1 MPEAI
6 NQKMEVKNFPF
17 RACPEI
23 SGGQGGN
30 ILITGGAGF
39 IGSHVVRLFVNKYPG
54 YHIYNLDALT
64 YAGNLENLKDIQ
76 DKPNYSFIKGDITHE
91 AFINSIFEKYQFDAV
106 IHLAAESHVDRS
118 ISSPLEFVKTNVLGT
133 VILLNACRHYWQ
145 HDYNGKLFYHVSTD
159 EVYGTLGKSGLFT
172 EETGYDP
179 HSPYSASK
187 AASDHFVMAYHDT
200 YGLPVLMSNCSNN
213 YGSHHFPEK
222 LIPLM
227 INNIKNNKPL
237 PVYGKGENVRDWLFV
252 EDHARAIDVIFHQGK
267 IGESYN
273 VGGFN
278 EWKNID
284 LVNLLC
290 KIIDKKLGR
299 AEGESAKLI
308 TYVTDRPGHDLRY
321 AIDATKLNKE
331 LGWKPS
337 LQFEEGLE
345 KTVNWYLAN
354 EDWVKHVTSGD
365 YQHYYEKMYAK
376 R

>member
-1 MPEAI
+1 M
-6 NQKMEVKNFPF
+6 KK
-17 RACPEI
+17 
-23 SGGQGGN
+23 

-39 IGSHVVRLFVNKYPG
+39 IGSHVVRLLVNKYSD

-64 YAGNLENLKDIQ
+64 YAGNLENLKDVQ
-76 DKPNYSFIKGDITHE
+76 DKPNYSFIKGDITDE
-91 AFINSIFEKYQFDAV
+91 AFINAIFEKYQFDAV

-133 VILLNACRHYWQ
+133 VVLLNACRYYWK
-145 HDYNGKLFYHVSTD
+145 DKYAGKLFYHVSTD
-159 EVYGTLGKSGLFT
+159 EVYGTLGKTGFFT
-172 EETGYDP
+172 EETAYDP

-200 YGLPVLMSNCSNN
+200 YGIPVVMSNCSNN

-252 EDHARAIDVIFHQGK
+252 EDHAKAIDVIFHKGI

-284 LVNLLC
+284 LVHLLC
-290 KIIDKKLGR
+290 KIMDKKLGR
-299 AEGESAKLI
+299 AEGESARLI
-308 TYVTDRPGHDLRY
+308 TYVKDRPGHDLRY

-345 KTVNWYLAN
+345 KTVDWYLAN
-354 EDWVKHVTSGD
+354 EEWVRHVTSGD
-365 YQHYYEKMYAK
+365 YQHYYEEQYTK